1 MPLSTSTNR
10 KLLHTR
16 HVTCKGYERTDGLWD
31 IEGHIVDTK
40 PYSFPNKDRGGEI
53 KADEPLHEMWIR
65 LTIDSEMIIHNAE
78 GCIDNSP
85 FNYCHS
91 VAPIIK
97 KLIGIQIGPGW
108 TKKTRALIGGA
119 KGCTH
124 LTELLG
130 PIATTAYQTM
140 VSARGEY
147 ANARKDKKASKPTFI
162 NQCYSLAVNSPVVK
176 ENWPQFFESIKTD
189 TSDKES

>member
-1 MPLSTSTNR
+1 MTIHRAFIKTEQPQDIHNR
-10 KLLHTR
+10 
-16 HVTCKGYERTDGLWD
+16 VITCKGYKRDDNLWD

-53 KADEPLHEMWIR
+53 KAGEALHEMWVR
-65 LTIDSEMIIHNAE
+65 LTIDLEMNIHDAE
-78 GCIDNSP
+78 GCIDASP
-85 FNYCHS
+85 FNYCHTIS
-91 VAPIIK
+91 PIIK
-97 KLIGIQIGPGW
+97 QLIGLQIAPGW
-108 TKKTRALIGGA
+108 TKRTRALMGGK

-147 ANARKDKKASKPTFI
+147 AKARENDDATKPTFI
-162 NQCYSLAVNSPVVK
+162 NQCYSLAVDSPVVL
-176 ENWPQFFESIKTD
+176 ENWPQFAKVSKA
-189 TSDKES
+189 